1 VPQPSSSAAFALPV
15 RSRTRDTLTVQVLRE
30 LSARIESGALKP
42 GDRLPAE
49 RELMAEFNVSRT
61 VVREAIAS
69 LRSSGRIDTQQGR
82 GAFVLSAPAPWSR
95 MLDAT
100 DLAKIDDVLQMMDF
114 RIAIES
120 EAASLAAQR
129 HTPRQLSAI
138 QQALRALERGI
149 GAAGTGPA
157 LDYAF
162 HLAIIRATGNPY
174 YINLFTQLSPLL
186 LIPRARVDLLAHDE
200 RARRRYLDGIQQEH
214 SQMVDAIAR
223 RDAEAAR
230 AAMRLHLTHS
240 RERLRATLERSSAPR
255 AAQRAAARV

>member
-1 VPQPSSSAAFALPV
+1 VTQPGNSTALVSPV
-15 RSRTRDTLTVQVLRE
+15 QSRTRDTLTVQVLRE
-30 LSARIESGALKP
+30 LSARIESGVLKP

-82 GAFVLSAPAPWSR
+82 GAFVLPAPAPWSP

-129 HTPRQLSAI
+129 HTARQLAEI
-138 QQALRALERGI
+138 RHALRELERGI
-149 GAAGTGPA
+149 GGTDTGPS
-157 LDYAF
+157 LDYRF

-255 AAQRAAARV
+255 AAQRATARV